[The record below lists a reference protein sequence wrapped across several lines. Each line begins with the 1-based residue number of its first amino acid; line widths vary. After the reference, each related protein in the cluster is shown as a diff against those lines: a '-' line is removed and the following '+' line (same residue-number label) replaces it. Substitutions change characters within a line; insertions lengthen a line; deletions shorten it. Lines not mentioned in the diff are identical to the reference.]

1 MNNTVAVVAF
11 DKNTKQSKAITSCD
25 KKDAQTYAKYYR
37 KIGYNARV
45 MEYDELDELVK
56 RESKEMKKYLFE

>member
-45 MEYDELDELVK
+45 MEYDELDELVR